1 MPARPGDA
9 ELLRPKYAGRSIIE
23 VLWEDLISCIDK
35 LMESDDYY
43 DDDSGWDRTRT
54 EGRAEGVAWSL
65 AVMIQS
71 PRTPDINLIKAEAM
85 ERWKAEQE

>member
-1 MPARPGDA
+1 MPRRPGDE

-23 VLWEDLISCIDK
+23 ILWEDLIACIDK

-71 PRTPDINLIKAEAM
+71 PRMPDINLIKAEAM
-85 ERWKAEQE
+85 ERWRAAQE